1 MIRLAYADPIGL
13 ARSSCRQTPNTEFIS
28 TLLGATSTDHLP
40 PHQRLL
46 CHCLRQRLC
55 CLDKEW
61 DFIRPMASAY
71 PSKVDIWA
79 PQCTRPLFNDTINS
93 YTKVGKITKQ
103 KLLFTFF
110 GPTIR
115 QSRDKSVF
123 FDKRKQ
129 FILNLQIFPNFTN
142 PMRRRALQCD
152 LLRPKF
158 RYLFKKIF
166 GAKAAISHVRA

>member
-1 MIRLAYADPIGL
+1 
-13 ARSSCRQTPNTEFIS
+13 
-28 TLLGATSTDHLP
+28 
-40 PHQRLL
+40 
-46 CHCLRQRLC
+46 
-55 CLDKEW
+55 
-61 DFIRPMASAY
+61 MASAY

-129 FILNLQIFPNFTN
+129 FISNLQIFPNFTN

-158 RYLFKKIF
+158 RYLLKDIRGKSRNITRSSVMPSEIYGRNTWFKFLFDLWVWKETHLLFEILSFSMSTNKCDQVNKYTTNIIIIF
-166 GAKAAISHVRA
+166 PIN